1 MDSADPKEG
10 QSSTELLAPKDR
22 PRLMRRSSSMYLNVR
37 MPQKPDR
44 PSVGAEDEDG
54 SFYLYGDASYDPT
67 KNVQDLINSV
77 KSPKYKS
84 KQIFCQLDILKQR
97 GDSYEW
103 RESGRWVKYE
113 ETVEEGGKR
122 WSKPHVAS
130 LSMHY
135 IMELRKCLLEG
146 VFIKDVE
153 CYSRSQIIDKFIE
166 EWVEKGQLEPM
177 LRQHMKGVMLHNHR
191 HRHERGRPE
200 DKRRASR
207 RASGSGGDMLQVPGA
222 EGGMS
227 KTQSA
232 ISLSSNF
239 GSELSLENMD
249 TEQNGSKKL
258 NERFLR
264 KVPKGSEACNILV
277 GEVEDLEVGLVGF
290 MRLNDARELDIT
302 AVPLPNRFI
311 VYFLGPQGSLV
322 HLKEMGRCMA
332 TMLVDEIFRE
342 VAYKSR
348 TVEDLL
354 AGVDEFLEQVT
365 VLPPG
370 EWDPKIRIEP
380 PTMVPSQETRKTES
394 LADLMAKKHG
404 QGEAHES
411 HDDPD
416 LRMNFI
422 PFTGLVKDIRR
433 KVPFYLSDFKDAIH
447 IQCLPSMLFIFLAT
461 LTNNVTFGALLGQGT
476 GDYMGVMECVFAGA
490 VSSIV
495 FALFSGQPLNIL
507 GSTGPMLVLEQII
520 FDLCKDNDW
529 DFLSVRFWVGIWTT
543 GFLLIMVVFNLS
555 ALVRYLTRFTEESF
569 ACLIALIFIYESF
582 KKLAEIAD
590 EDPMRLHAD
599 KNVAYFPVC
608 SCSPFVPPSNVTTTT
623 TATTLAPTTTTTLA
637 STTPLV
643 INGTSFAN
651 ATNETCFRVLG
662 GTWECHN
669 PYVPD
674 VFLMSL
680 LLFFLTFCIA
690 MFLVR
695 FRNWP
700 CFPTFV
706 RQIIGD
712 FSILIAIL
720 ICVGIDAAVGVP
732 TPKLTVPSEF
742 KPTRSEVRGWIVE
755 PLSSSNPWWLYVAAG
770 VPALLAT
777 ILIFM
782 DQQITAVI
790 VNRKEHKLVKG
801 KGYHLDLLVVSVL
814 VAVHSLLGLP
824 WYVAATVNAIAH
836 VNSLKKESECSA
848 PGEKPTFLGCR
859 EQRVTALFVGILS
872 AAAVFITNI
881 LKVIPM
887 PVLYGVFFYM
897 GWSALGG
904 MQLIDRL
911 LLLFMPVKYQP
922 DYIYLRHVPLWRV
935 HVFTFIQVLC
945 LAALWAVKSIKVISI
960 VFPLLVVFTGVVR
973 KIIECV
979 FTQKELMYI
988 DNLLPSRQ
996 SKDDHHKNTD
1006 DETANVSPS
1015 SARSAENGQNGKA
1028 SFFINDE
1035 SNDNTATRTS
1045 NNNQAFI
1052 NNGFDN
1058 TKL

>member
-1 MDSADPKEG
+1 M
-10 QSSTELLAPKDR
+10 SSQVFTETER
-22 PRLMRRSSSMYLNVR
+22 
-37 MPQKPDR
+37 
-44 PSVGAEDEDG
+44 
-54 SFYLYGDASYDPT
+54 SFYLYGDTSYDPT
-67 KNVQDLINSV
+67 KNVQDLINTV

-113 ETVEEGGKR
+113 ETVEDGGKR

-135 IMELRKCLLEG
+135 VMELRKCLLEG

-166 EWVEKGQLEPM
+166 EWVEKGQLDLM
-177 LRQHMKGVMLHNHR
+177 LRPHLKGVMLYNHR

-200 DKRRASR
+200 NKRRNSR
-207 RASGSGGDMLQVPGA
+207 RSSGSGGDMLQVPGA
-222 EGGMS
+222 EGGLT
-227 KTQSA
+227 KVHSA

-239 GSELSLENMD
+239 GSEVSLENMD
-249 TEQNGSKKL
+249 SDHNGSKKQL

-264 KVPKGSEACNILV
+264 KVPKGSEACSILV
-277 GEVEDLEVGLVGF
+277 GEVDDLDVGLVGF

-311 VYFLGPQGSLV
+311 VYFLGPLGSLV

-380 PTMVPSQETRKTES
+380 PTMVPSQETRKTET
-394 LADLMAKKHG
+394 LADLMAQKHG
-404 QGEAHES
+404 QGDSHEN

-416 LRMNFI
+416 LRMNFF
-422 PFTGLVKDIRR
+422 PFSGLVKDIRR
-433 KVPFYLSDFKDAIH
+433 KVPFYVSDFKDALH
-447 IQCLPSMLFIFLAT
+447 IQCLPATLFIFLAT

-476 GDYMGVMECVFAGA
+476 GNYMGVMECVFAGA
-490 VSSIV
+490 VTSIA

-529 DFLSVRFWVGIWTT
+529 DFLSVRFWVGMWTT
-543 GFLLIMVVFNLS
+543 GLLLFMVVFNLS
-555 ALVRYLTRFTEESF
+555 ALVRYITRFTEESF

-590 EDPMRLHAD
+590 EKPMRLHAKKD
-599 KNVAYFPVC
+599 EVYFPHC
-608 SCSPFVPPSNVTTTT
+608 SCLPVTPAPNTTTV
-623 TATTLAPTTTTTLA
+623 AAAATTTTLA
-637 STTPLV
+637 PITTPPLV

-651 ATNETCFRVLG
+651 ATNETCLVVLG
-662 GTWECHN
+662 GKWKCES
-669 PYVPD
+669 PYIAD

-680 LLFFLTFCIA
+680 ILFFLCFGIA

-700 CFPTFV
+700 CFPSFV

-720 ICVGIDAAVGVP
+720 ICVGIDSAVGIP

-742 KPTRSEVRGWIVE
+742 KPTLSEERGWIVD
-755 PLSSSNPWWLYVAAG
+755 PLSDNNPWWLYLAAG
-770 VPALLAT
+770 LPALLAT

-859 EQRVTALFVGILS
+859 EQRVSALFVGILS

-935 HVFTFIQVLC
+935 HLYTFIQVMC
-945 LAALWAVKSIKVISI
+945 LVALWVVKSIKSISI

-973 KIIECV
+973 KLIECI

-988 DNLLPSRQ
+988 DNLLPSRHPAN
-996 SKDDHHKNTD
+996 HHKKTD
-1006 DETANVSPS
+1006 DENQESSPNS
-1015 SARSAENGQNGKA
+1015 PNSPRSLENGRNGKA
-1028 SFFINDE
+1028 SFFLNDE
-1035 SNDNTATRTS
+1035 NNDTTPTNTPTRSSNS
-1045 NNNQAFI
+1045 QAFV

>member
-1 MDSADPKEG
+1 MDGGDQPPENNNGATPKE
-10 QSSTELLAPKDR
+10 R
-22 PRLMRRSSSMYLNVR
+22 PRLMRKSSSMYLNVR
-37 MPQKPDR
+37 MPAKPDR
-44 PSVGAEDEDG
+44 PQLSPGEDDQG
-54 SFYLYGDASYDPT
+54 NFYNLGDASYDPS
-67 KNVQDLINSV
+67 KNVQDLLSSV
-77 KSPKYKS
+77 KSPKYRTR
-84 KQIFCQLDILKQR
+84 QVFCEMDMLKQR
-97 GDSYEW
+97 GDVFEW

-146 VFIKDVE
+146 VFLKDVE
-153 CYSRSQIIDKFIE
+153 CYSMSQIVDKFID
-166 EWVEKGQLEPM
+166 EWSKLGQLDPM
-177 LRQHMKGVMLHNHR
+177 LRQYIKNVMIRNHR
-191 HRHERGRPE
+191 HRHEKGRPE
-200 DKRRASR
+200 DKKKSFKRTNTNDNLPVG
-207 RASGSGGDMLQVPGA
+207 GSEVGLNKA
-222 EGGMS
+222 
-227 KTQSA
+227 QSA
-232 ISLSSNF
+232 ISLSSHF
-239 GSELSLENMD
+239 GSEVSLESMD
-249 TEQNGSKKL
+249 NESDTKKTM
-258 NERFLR
+258 NERFMR
-264 KVPKGSEACNILV
+264 KLPKGSETCNIMV

-290 MRLNDARELDIT
+290 LRLNDPRDLGISEVAIPT
-302 AVPLPNRFI
+302 RFVI
-311 VYFLGPQGSLV
+311 YLLGPKGSEV

-332 TMLVDEIFRE
+332 TMMVDEIFRE

-348 TVEDLL
+348 TVNDLL
-354 AGVDEFLEQVT
+354 AGADEFLEQVT

-380 PTMVPSQETRKTES
+380 PTKVPSQTMRKTDS

-404 QGEAHES
+404 DSDAHES
-411 HDDPD
+411 HDDPELQLSCRPLSGLWSD
-416 LRMNFI
+416 L
-422 PFTGLVKDIRR
+422 KR
-433 KVPFYLSDFKDAIH
+433 KVPFYASDFKDAIH
-447 IQCLPSMLFIFLAT
+447 IQVLPAILFIFLAT

-490 VSSIV
+490 VTSIV

-507 GSTGPMLVLEQII
+507 GSTGPMLVLEKII
-520 FDLCKDNDW
+520 YDMCKDNDW
-529 DFLSVRFWVGIWTT
+529 DFLSLRFWVGIWTT
-543 GFLLIMVVFNLS
+543 GFLLLMVIFNLS

-569 ACLIALIFIYESF
+569 ACLIALIFIVEAFS
-582 KKLAEIAD
+582 KLAEIGKD
-590 EDPMRLHAD
+590 EPMRLHAGED
-599 KNVAYFPVC
+599 EVFWPICHCVPNTTVDSLNSTTAYT
-608 SCSPFVPPSNVTTTT
+608 TTTT
-623 TATTLAPTTTTTLA
+623 TAAAVTTAAGTTTTLA
-637 STTPLV
+637 PLV
-643 INGTSFAN
+643 VNGTSFAN
-651 ATNETCFRVLG
+651 ATNETCVQLLR
-662 GTWECHN
+662 GTWECRN
-669 PYVPD
+669 EYVSD

-680 LLFFLTFCIA
+680 ILYFLTFGLS

-706 RQIIGD
+706 RQLIGD
-712 FSILIAIL
+712 FSILIAI
-720 ICVGIDAAVGVP
+720 IVCVGIDAAVGIP

-742 KPTRSEVRGWIVE
+742 KPTLSEVRGWVVE
-755 PLSSSNPWWLYVAAG
+755 PISAENPWWLYIAAG
-770 VPALLAT
+770 LPALLAT

-836 VNSLKKESECSA
+836 VNSLKKESECTA

-859 EQRVTALFVGILS
+859 EQRVSALFVGILS

-904 MQLIDRL
+904 MQFIDRL
-911 LLLFMPVKYQP
+911 LLIFMPVKYQP
-922 DYIYLRHVPLWRV
+922 DYLYLRHVPLWRV
-935 HVFTFIQVLC
+935 HVFTFVQLLC
-945 LAALWAVKSIKVISI
+945 VAALWVVKSIKSISI
-960 VFPLLVVFTGVVR
+960 IFPLLVVFTGVVR

-988 DNLLPSRQ
+988 DGLLPSRH
-996 SKDDHHKNTD
+996 SNKKTDSETPDDKP
-1006 DETANVSPS
+1006 EEVVGESQEGGES
-1015 SARSAENGQNGKA
+1015 VKNGKA
-1028 SFFINDE
+1028 SFFLHDDKPQDLKQGVFNG
-1035 SNDNTATRTS
+1035 
-1045 NNNQAFI
+1045 
-1052 NNGFDN
+1052 GFD